1 MKETIKNLKG
11 LAVELLSTAI
21 LLGVLLAISFI
32 IMG

>member
-1 MKETIKNLKG
+1 MKKAIKNLKG

-21 LLGVLLAISFI
+21 LLGVLLVVSII